1 MIRPSLNASLSLLQ
15 ALTLYIDRG
24 SANATFIFYDDA
36 KPTSTAITANN
47 SAKLVTVALPKPCFK
62 QINVDSSELMP
73 TEEGT
78 VVKTGTAIWARLYN
92 GEGYVVADFDCV
104 ANMTL
109 NNRNLV
115 LGGSFKLDSITFRPS
130 TK

>member
-1 MIRPSLNASLSLLQ
+1 MIKPSLNASLSLLQ

-62 QINVDSSELMP
+62 QINVDSIELMP

-92 GEGYVVADFDCV
+92 GEGNVVADFDCI

-130 TK
+130 T